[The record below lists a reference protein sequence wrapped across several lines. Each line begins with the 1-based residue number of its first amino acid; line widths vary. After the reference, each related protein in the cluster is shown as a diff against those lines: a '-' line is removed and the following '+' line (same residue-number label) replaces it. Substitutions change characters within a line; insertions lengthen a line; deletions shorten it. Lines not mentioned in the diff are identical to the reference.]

1 MHCNGKC
8 YLMKK
13 LKDAEE
19 KEKKQEQDAKKNTQ
33 DVFIV
38 STPLAVVF
46 EQLSVQKKRPV
57 ALDFRLPKI
66 SAEIPHPPPSIVANS

>member
-19 KEKKQEQDAKKNTQ
+19 KEKKQEQDAKKNTP
-33 DVFIV
+33 DVFMV
-38 STPLAVVF
+38 SSPLKLVF
-46 EQLSVQKKRPV
+46 EAPVSKKKRPV
-57 ALDFRLPKI
+57 TLNFQLPKI
-66 SAEIPHPPPSIVANS
+66 STEIPHPPPSIVTNS